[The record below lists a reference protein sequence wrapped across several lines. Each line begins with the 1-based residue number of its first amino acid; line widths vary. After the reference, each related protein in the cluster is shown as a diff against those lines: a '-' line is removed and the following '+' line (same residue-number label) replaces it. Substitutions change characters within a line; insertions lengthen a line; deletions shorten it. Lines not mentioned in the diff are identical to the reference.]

1 MFAYTFD
8 GVNVIHGGN
17 PKLEGTNMLGY
28 KTKDGLELI
37 RTFRDIAQGGGGFLE
52 YVFPRPG
59 SDVPV
64 GKLGY
69 AAPFKPWDIWLG
81 TGIYLSDFNAE
92 FRNYVT
98 LFIAVAV
105 IILIVTVA
113 TAWFIARGIR
123 RPITSMTATL
133 QELAADNTDV
143 VVDGTSRQDEIG
155 ANIGGATR
163 RGRVCQYV

>member
-1 MFAYTFD
+1 MFVVSSRRRHTRCALVT
-8 GVNVIHGGN
+8 GVQTCALPIY

-92 FRNYVT
+92 FRNSVT
-98 LFIAVAV
+98 D
-105 IILIVTVA
+105 
-113 TAWFIARGIR
+113 RK
-123 RPITSMTATL
+123 S
-133 QELAADNTDV
+133 V
-143 VVDGTSRQDEIG
+143 V
-155 ANIGGATR
+155 
-163 RGRVCQYV
+163 

>member
-1 MFAYTFD
+1 MSFRA
-8 GVNVIHGGN
+8 
-17 PKLEGTNMLGY
+17 
-28 KTKDGLELI
+28 
-37 RTFRDIAQGGGGFLE
+37 RAATFRSANWGM
-52 YVFPRPG
+52 RRH
-59 SDVPV
+59 SS
-64 GKLGY
+64 
-69 AAPFKPWDIWLG
+69 LG
-81 TGIYLSDFNAE
+81 TSGLAPAFYLSDFNAE

-155 ANIGGATR
+155 AMARAAGEIGRASGR
-163 RGRVCQYV
+163 ERVCQYV

>member
-52 YVFPRPG
+52 YVFPRSG

-69 AAPFKPWDIWLG
+69 AASFKSWDIWLG
-81 TGIYLSDFNAE
+81 TGIYLSD
-92 FRNYVT
+92 Y
-98 LFIAVAV
+98 
-105 IILIVTVA
+105 
-113 TAWFIARGIR
+113 
-123 RPITSMTATL
+123 
-133 QELAADNTDV
+133 
-143 VVDGTSRQDEIG
+143 IG
-155 ANIGGATR
+155 RASC
-163 RGRVCQYV
+163 RGRVC